1 MTQATELRELA
12 SLIHVDGSNS
22 YVGVSSTAFTPT
34 DAFIVKDDGA
44 RITVESATR
53 EVAMLGRRGSS
64 GSALESGYLRLRKV
78 GVTSDGVVIDTDGS
92 SWLNGGN
99 VGIGTHQPGNKL
111 HVLGSVRFQ
120 TDSTSGGEKNYFAN
134 SGTGGE
140 DYWIMSSSDAN
151 GSLSGG
157 KLVIGT
163 DSISGTNAAQARL
176 TINSSGNVG
185 IGETSPDYQLH
196 VAGAGDIK
204 IEDTSGGSAHLH
216 IGASTGGLRN
226 SEWRIKTSGSNDEFY
241 IDHMYTANDGSN
253 DVAVSGVASAFKINP
268 IQSLYNDNQQPTVR
282 PTLNLDF
289 ANSKKLDDRFTFGR
303 ASRATYYNS
312 KGEVTF
318 AHDNE
323 PRFQHDPKTGDCLGL
338 LIEDFADN
346 VISGTEIFTN
356 AYWANS
362 SGGTMFR
369 IPYHGVS
376 PDGKFSATK
385 LVPDTPTDRKTI
397 HRIPAIPTGVNTVS
411 IYAKADGHTQLNMS
425 GIFGSNS
432 SGYSYKFDLTD
443 GTVTNNSANSVTVY
457 SAEMQDVGN
466 GWYRCHV
473 SYNNTNSMNYV
484 VIGVRGTG
492 ITAYDPNY
500 RGVSGTGNAED
511 GILVWGLQH
520 ESNYFPSSYIP
531 SYDRFESR
539 SSYASYFDK
548 DGILKFAQNDQER
561 YSHKYS
567 KGKWVETGLYIE
579 QSATN
584 MLTGSNRFDD
594 DTAGGGWWED
604 NQQNAFAQQTMGT
617 TSPEGLYNA
626 TKLVES
632 TASGAGHFL
641 RETFAEVA
649 GTTYAYSIFAKP
661 AGRPEVALNFGAS
674 RAFAR
679 FNVNDGT
686 VSQVGHNT
694 TNFVDSRAYI
704 EDVGNGWYRCTLVA
718 KSVNAGA
725 NYIRIAIGDGSATGH
740 TPAYTGN
747 GTDGIYIY
755 GAQLEEGSFSTSYI
769 ETYANSSTRS
779 TDIYVTDNDMTRER
793 DVCHMEGIDDWYDD
807 EKGSIHIDVDA
818 LVDVGNDGSLTSFF
832 AIADS
837 DEVTTTNAKFSF
849 HTSSTNGRLWIR
861 SDANQQNADSNSGK
875 NIKLSMSY
883 DTSTITAKYM
893 DGALTNKTF
902 ISVNRGSATKPKYLI
917 FGYPVAAGY
926 DGNYTLRKFSYYPE
940 TLSANELIA
949 LSEND

>member
-34 DAFIVKDDGA
+34 DAFVVKGDGA
-44 RITVESATR
+44 RITVESADM

-64 GSALESGYLRLRKV
+64 GVALDSGYLRLRNQ
-78 GVTSDGVVIDTDGS
+78 GVTADGIVLDSDNN
-92 SWLNGGN
+92 SWINGGN
-99 VGIGTHQPGNKL
+99 LGIGTNLPGQKL
-111 HVLGSVRFQ
+111 HVLGSVRFE
-120 TDSTSGGEKNYFAN
+120 TGSTSGGFKNYFAN
-134 SGTGGE
+134 TGTGGE
-140 DYWIMSSSDAN
+140 DYWIMSTSDAN

-157 KLVIGT
+157 KFVIGS
-163 DSISGTNAAQARL
+163 DAVSGNNAAQARL

-204 IEDTSGGSAHLH
+204 IEDTSGGSSHLR
-216 IGASTGGLRN
+216 IGASTSGTRD
-226 SEWRIKTSGSNDEFY
+226 SEWKVKVSGSLDEFH
-241 IDHMYTANDGSN
+241 IDHDYTAGGTSVGAN
-253 DVAVSGVASAFKINP
+253 VFKISGKTH
-268 IQSLYNDNQQPTVR
+268 SLYNANNQPTVR

-289 ANSKKLDDRFTFGR
+289 ANSKKLDDRLTFSR

-312 KGEVTF
+312 KGEVTL
-318 AHDNE
+318 AYDNE
-323 PRFQHDPKTGDCLGL
+323 PRFQHNPKTGESLGL
-338 LIEDFADN
+338 LIEDYTSN
-346 VISGTEIFTN
+346 ILSGTEVFDN

-369 IPYHGVS
+369 IPHHGIA
-376 PDGKFSATK
+376 PDGTFTATK
-385 LVPDTPTDRKTI
+385 LVPDTANDRKTI
-397 HRIPAIPTGVNTVS
+397 HRIPGIPAGVNTVS
-411 IYAKADGHTQLNMS
+411 IYAKADGYSGLNMS

-432 SGYSYKFDLTD
+432 SGYSYKFDLTGVD
-443 GTVTNNSANSVTVY
+443 APSQNSAPSITVY
-457 SAEMQDVGN
+457 DFGMEDVGN
-466 GWYRCHV
+466 GWYRCYV
-473 SYNNTNSMNYV
+473 TYNNTNGTNYI

-492 ITAYDPNY
+492 ITTYDPNY
-500 RGVSGTGNAED
+500 RGVTGSGNAED
-511 GILVWGLQH
+511 GILVWGAQH
-520 ESNYFPSSYIP
+520 ESNYFASSYIP
-531 SYDRFESR
+531 SYDRFEGR
-539 SSYASYFDK
+539 SSEASYFDK
-548 DGILKFAQNDQER
+548 DGVLKFAQSDQER

-567 KGKWVETGLYIE
+567 KGKWVKTRLFKERA
-579 QSATN
+579 STN
-584 MLTGSNRFDD
+584 ILIGSNRFDD

-604 NQQNAFAQQTMGT
+604 NQANAFAQKTMGT

-632 TASGAGHFL
+632 TSAGAGHYL
-641 RETFAEVA
+641 RETFSEVA

-661 AGRPEVALNFGAS
+661 AGRPEVALNIGAS

-686 VSQVGHNT
+686 VTQVGDNV

-704 EDVGNGWYRCTLVA
+704 ENVGNGWYRCTLVA

-725 NYIRIAIGDGSATGH
+725 NYVRIVIGDGSATGH
-740 TPAYTGN
+740 TPSYTGN

-755 GAQLEEGSFSTSYI
+755 GAQLEASSFSTSYI
-769 ETYANSSTRS
+769 RTYGNSATRAA
-779 TDIYVTDNDMTRER
+779 DVYVTDNDMTRER

-807 EKGSIHIDVDA
+807 EKGSIHIDADA

-837 DEVTTTNAKFSF
+837 DVVTTTNAKFQF
-849 HTSSTNGRLWIR
+849 HTSSSNGRLWIR
-861 SDANQQNADSNSGK
+861 SDANQQNADNNSGK

-893 DGALTNKTF
+893 DGTLTNKTF
-902 ISVNRGSATKPKYLI
+902 ISVNRGSATKPKYLV
-917 FGYPVAAGY
+917 FGYPVASGY